1 MKITKSQLRRIIRE
15 EKARLT
21 EQAAA
26 GAYNDVKDTMLQLL
40 DTELT
45 RLGHDRVGNPEIAE
59 DVASALEDIASE
71 VRRQA
76 DAPARGWE
84 EPRR

>member
-40 DTELT
+40 DKELT
-45 RLGHDRVGNPEIAE
+45 RLGHDRTDAEVAE